1 LVFKKISHI
10 FGGDAHQKKI
20 ESFKGIV
27 DAINSREPAYE
38 ALSNEALKGKT
49 KEFKDRL
56 ADGESLDDL
65 LVDAFAAVREASKRT
80 LGQRH
85 YDVQLIT
92 GITLHRGEISEMKT
106 GEGKTLAA
114 TLPIYLNALTEK
126 GVHLVTVNDYLARR
140 DGRWMGKIFRAL
152 DMDVGILQAASRTG
166 SGKKGYIYDPTLHS
180 SAEVN
185 DQIRLVDRKESYAA
199 DITYGTNNEFG
210 FDYLRDNLA
219 MAIEDRVQRG
229 HYFAII
235 DEVDSVLID
244 SARTPLII
252 SGPAYDD
259 TERYQEMNRVVEAL
273 QPEDY
278 EINEKDRTVSLTEI
292 GIMHAESLLGRLLR
306 NPEDPEAY
314 TYEQARDLGFLEQA
328 LRAHF
333 LFHRNKDYVVQR
345 NAVIIV
351 DEFTGRMMQGRRW
364 SDGLHQAI
372 EAKENVNIKSENIT
386 HATITIQN
394 YFRMYKKLAGMTGT
408 ALTEKEEFFRI
419 YGLDVLRIPTNLD
432 YRTMSDTPEYIKEE
446 TRDEAGY
453 TYRYYHLPEDK
464 SKTPYFWERQ
474 DYPDIIYRTKEAK
487 LRAIVREII
496 RIHVIGRPQLVGTA
510 SVESSELLSG
520 RLKANQVYRL
530 MEVLLI
536 RSAYLQQYGLY
547 EDSPGEKAELEYL
560 YQPLDTLQNTPLRN
574 LGRQF
579 GLTSMNPLNEENIL
593 ELLRIMQL
601 EPEQRERLEAVI
613 QGGIPHQVLNARHHT
628 EESQIIAR
636 AGEFGS
642 VTIATNM
649 AGRGVDI
656 KLGGELPDALIENIN
671 RVLRNAKYPDV
682 YKPDFVQ
689 WAEEIERLSRV
700 EGGIQVGLIEDA
712 KQFVEKIAEMEKVRN
727 LGGLHVIGTER
738 HEARRIDNQLRGR
751 AARQGDPGSSRFYL
765 STEDDLMRLFG
776 GAQLEVML
784 SRLKIDE
791 AMPIESGLIGRIVED
806 SQKRVEGAN
815 FDVRKHLLEY
825 DDVLNTQRERIYS
838 QRDRV
843 FEKEDLRGDVS
854 EMFQSELQSR
864 ITANL
869 EANDRY
875 RRILAYLDT
884 IQPTIYSPRVVYPSF
899 SLKLI
904 IDSLGEFESPAV
916 LKKKLLQLAADAMN
930 AWYGHFE
937 ASISELYQNMKDA
950 YESQIA
956 QKMESMDIILENLDH
971 SQPDAKSEFI
981 RQTAELIGVQ
991 LSPSDQLW
999 GAFEEDP
1006 DHFEEE
1012 LRSRVRQVFLVIA
1025 LRRLV
1030 MTVEKRA
1037 GEEMDLGQTPPD
1049 WESLKEKLDNWLEDI
1064 REQRI
1069 EKLLGSNGEIARDL
1083 DQNGRLIEEAV
1094 DDPGALVRLL
1104 FLMTQGKVISFDKDT
1119 KKRVQKRVKRL
1130 TYLPLA
1136 EDLLQQRGDDT
1147 EKVAADIMSHL
1158 SVAQEQTSRYLG
1170 WLEFEQMRVGDHK
1183 LGLLP
1188 EEGQNKIVEKVGSE
1202 DFGRLKDLP
1211 LNQMTEEDQKT
1222 LVEVLGR
1229 NAQNRFYRFL
1239 LLSTVSQL
1247 WRSYLTEVE
1256 GLRVAVRMESYGQQD
1271 PLVVYKSRA
1280 SEQFTNLLSN
1290 IRVNVVDRMFK
1301 VRLIDDADMRKLRP
1315 GLIEQESPQGDSKP
1329 AEKKSKKKK
1338 SRKRH

>member
-1 LVFKKISHI
+1 MVLKKISHI
-10 FGGDAHQKKI
+10 FGGDPHQKKV
-20 ESFKGIV
+20 ESLNGV
-27 DAINSREPAYE
+27 VEAINALEPNYE
-38 ALSNEALKGKT
+38 ALSDDALKAKT
-49 KEFKDRL
+49 KEFRDRF
-56 ADGESLDDL
+56 ANGETLDDL

-92 GITLHRGEISEMKT
+92 GITLHRSEISEMKT

-114 TLPIYLNALTEK
+114 TLPLYLNALTGK

-152 DMDVGILQAASRTG
+152 DMTVGILQAAARTG
-166 SGKKGYIYDPTLHS
+166 SGKKGFIYDPTMRS

-185 DQIRLVDRKESYAA
+185 DQIRLVDRRESYAA

-219 MAIEDRVQRG
+219 MTMEDRVQRD

-278 EINEKDRTVSLTEI
+278 ETNEKDRTVTLTEI

-333 LFHRNKDYVVQR
+333 LFHRNKEYVVQR
-345 NAVIIV
+345 NAVLIV
-351 DEFTGRMMQGRRW
+351 DEFTGRLMQGRRW

-372 EAKENVNIKSENIT
+372 EAKEKVSIHSENIT

-394 YFRMYKKLAGMTGT
+394 YFRMYEKLAGMTGT
-408 ALTEKEEFFRI
+408 ALTEKEEFYRI
-419 YGLDVLRIPTNLD
+419 YGLDVLRVPTNLD
-432 YRTMSDTPEYIKEE
+432 FRTMSEKPEYIKEE
-446 TRDEAGY
+446 ARDEAGY
-453 TYRYYHLPEDK
+453 TYHYYHLPEDK
-464 SKTPYFWERQ
+464 TKEAHFWERQ

-496 RIHVIGRPQLVGTA
+496 RFHVIGRPQLVGTA

-520 RLKANQVYRL
+520 RLKGNQVYRL
-530 MEVLLI
+530 MQVLLI
-536 RSAYLQQYGLY
+536 RNAYLGQKGLY
-547 EDSPGEKAELEYL
+547 DDSPGEKPELEYL
-560 YQPLDTLQNTPLRN
+560 YQPLDALQNTPLRN
-574 LGRQF
+574 LGREF
-579 GLTSMNPLNEENIL
+579 GMTSTNPISEENMPDLLQIL
-593 ELLRIMQL
+593 QL
-601 EPEQRERLEAVI
+601 EIRQWERLETVI
-613 QGGIPHQVLNARHHT
+613 KGGIPHQVLNARHHT
-628 EESQIIAR
+628 EESQIIAK

-656 KLGGELPDALIENIN
+656 KLGGELPDTLIENIN
-671 RVLRNAKYPDV
+671 RILRNAKYPGV
-682 YKPDFVQ
+682 YQPDFVM
-689 WAEEIERLSRV
+689 WAEEIKRLSHV

-712 KQFVEKIAEMEKVRN
+712 KQFVEKVTEMEKVRD

-776 GAQLEVML
+776 GGQLEAML
-784 SRLKIDE
+784 SRLRIDE

-843 FEKEDLRGDVS
+843 FEKEDLREDVT
-854 EMFQSELQSR
+854 EMFESELRTR
-864 ITANL
+864 ITASL
-869 EANDRY
+869 ESDDNY

-884 IQPTIYSPRVVYPSF
+884 IQPTIYSTKVVYPTY

-904 IDSLGEFESPAV
+904 IDSLGAHETPIAVKESI
-916 LKKKLLQLAADAMN
+916 LQLASDALD
-930 AWYGHFE
+930 AWFSHFE
-937 ASISELYQNMKDA
+937 TSIRELQQNMKA
-950 YESQIA
+950 SFESQIE
-956 QKMESMDIILENLDH
+956 QKLESLDIILENLDL
-971 SQPDAKSEFI
+971 SQPDAKD
-981 RQTAELIGVQ
+981 ELIQQVASLVGVQ
-991 LSPSDQLW
+991 LSPSDKLW
-999 GAFEEDP
+999 DKFEEDYRQ
-1006 DHFEEE
+1006 FEEG
-1012 LRSRVRQVFLVIA
+1012 LRKRIYQGFLAIA

-1030 MTVEKRA
+1030 LTVEKRA
-1037 GEEMDLGQTPPD
+1037 GEAPDLGQGPLD
-1049 WESLKEKLDNWLEDI
+1049 WENLRKKLDSWMNGI
-1064 REQRI
+1064 HEQRV
-1069 EKLLGSNGEIARDL
+1069 EKLLGKNGEIIRDI
-1083 DQNGRLIEEAV
+1083 DQNSRLIEEAV

-1104 FLMTQGKVISFDKDT
+1104 FILTQGRIIGFDKDT

-1136 EDLLQQRGDDT
+1136 EDLLEHKGDSVDQ
-1147 EKVAADIMSHL
+1147 VASDIMSHL
-1158 SVAQEQTSRYLG
+1158 SVAQEQTGMFLG
-1170 WLEFEQMRVGDHK
+1170 WREFENMQVGDHK

-1188 EEGQNKIVEKVGSE
+1188 EEGQEKIIEKIGHEAFS
-1202 DFGRLKDLP
+1202 RLKDMSLS
-1211 LNQMTEEDQKT
+1211 QMTEEDQEK

-1239 LLSTVSQL
+1239 LLSTISQL

-1256 GLRVAVRMESYGQQD
+1256 GLRVAVKMEAYGQRD
-1271 PLVVYKSRA
+1271 PLVVYKDRA
-1280 SEQFTNLLSN
+1280 SQQFRELLSN
-1290 IRVNVVDRMFK
+1290 IRASVVDRMFK
-1301 VRLIDDADMRKLRP
+1301 VRLIDDADLRKLRP
-1315 GLIEQESPQGDSKP
+1315 GLSEQDGSQPKSQP
-1329 AEKKSKKKK
+1329 AEKKQKKK